1 MLNQDKIKTIANSSP
16 TSKVV
21 FNALSER
28 ERYRDQLDL
37 RKFKNDLMNK
47 GEKIVQDEYIETFKM
62 LEQLGVGSLIIGR
75 KGKPNRFKWNYN
87 LKDVA
92 KASMNNEVKEFKA
105 IAQPIITTKRP
116 RGRPRKNQSILNAV
130 STKATNQPISI
141 TINLP
146 ADSNPADVAA
156 LLSLVKGM
164 TK

>member
-1 MLNQDKIKTIANSSP
+1 MLDQSKIKSVANSSV
-16 TSKVV
+16 TSKAI

-47 GEKIVQDEYIETFKM
+47 GEKIVQDEYLETFKM
-62 LEQLGVGSLIIGR
+62 LEDLGVGSLIIGR

-92 KASMNNEVKEFKA
+92 KASMNNQTQIKT
-105 IAQPIITTKRP
+105 IAQSVTVSKRP
-116 RGRPRKNQSILNAV
+116 RGRPRKNQSLLNAV
-130 STKATNQPISI
+130 SVKKTNEPISI

-156 LLSLVKGM
+156 LLSLVKDM